1 MKPENVN
8 ELKLI
13 YIDILNGYSEEEF
26 NSNIIYLKH
35 LNIFDSNKIEE
46 CKNSFYKKA
55 IKKGLPTKK
64 DKTDYLN
71 KECLW
76 IYKNEEEI
84 KKKENY
90 INSLKRTK
98 TKLFKSN
105 DLDIINNQIQNETI
119 QLNKILGE
127 KNKLIGFI
135 AEDYAIKKSNE
146 YLIYNSLYK
155 DANLK
160 IKNFSEKSF
169 EEIDNED
176 LYILGDIYKK
186 FVEKFSTLNIKKI
199 SLLPFYRNL
208 YNLSNDNPYYLY
220 GKRILDLTFYQIE
233 VFSYARYFKN
243 IISESKNPPPED
255 YLDDPDKIIEWF
267 DSSKNINEL
276 LDNKNSKNADGS
288 SIVGAT
294 KEDLKKLGKEENGVS
309 IFEEASKKG
318 GKLSM
323 EDMMKLHGIG

>member
-1 MKPENVN
+1 MG
-8 ELKLI
+8 
-13 YIDILNGYSEEEF
+13 DIFLTIVVPIRNMESRLSSVESWLREIPK
-26 NSNIIYLKH
+26 S
-35 LNIFDSNKIEE
+35 KIEVLFIVD
-46 CKNSFYKKA
+46 NS
-55 IKKGLPTKK
+55 
-64 DKTDYLN
+64 TD
-71 KECLW
+71 
-76 IYKNEEEI
+76 
-84 KKKENY
+84 
-90 INSLKRTK
+90 ST
-98 TKLFKSN
+98 FD
-105 DLDIINNQIQNETI
+105 DLIR
-119 QLNKILGE
+119 
-127 KNKLIGFI
+127 
-135 AEDYAIKKSNE
+135 IKKSNE